1 MNVSRPRTA
10 IRPQFSLLYGLLLMT
25 MLGIVWWQAARW
37 PITATQQVGPTYF
50 LGGGGKPIYEVA
62 RIERPPTASE
72 FARRASIATVV
83 IVGFFCASQSFRG
96 RMP

>member
-1 MNVSRPRTA
+1 MNASHPRTA
-10 IRPQFSLLYGLLLMT
+10 LRPQFSLLHGLLLMSI
-25 MLGIVWWQAARW
+25 LGIVWWQAARW

-72 FARRASIATVV
+72 FARRGLVATGV
-83 IVGFFCASQSFRG
+83 IVGLCCVVFGFRRKAS
-96 RMP
+96 

>member
-1 MNVSRPRTA
+1 MNAPRSRLVFRL
-10 IRPQFSLLYGLLLMT
+10 QFSLLHGMLLMT
-25 MLGIVWWQAARW
+25 ILGIVWWQAARW

-62 RIERPPTASE
+62 RIKRPPTAFE

-83 IVGFFCASQSFRG
+83 IVGLFCALQSFRG
-96 RMP
+96 RRP